1 MVLYEP
7 ATQIDCPHYDERPD
21 ETDVSVLVIHNISLP
36 PSQFG
41 TSGIRELFT
50 GTLNPNEHPFY
61 KEIAGIR
68 VSAHCVIYRTGEVEQ
83 FVPFNKRAWH
93 AGLSTF
99 QGRSR
104 CNDFTIGIEL
114 EGTDTLPYTDAQYE
128 QLSKLSKFILQ
139 QYPQISLGRIV
150 GHNDIAPGR
159 KTDPGVAFDWPR
171 YRQSLDLTNTLR
183 NIINRKGK

>member
-1 MVLYEP
+1 MDAADEP
-7 ATQIDCPHYDERPD
+7 PWMDSRRA
-21 ETDVSVLVIHNISLP
+21 LP
-36 PSQFG
+36 P
-41 TSGIRELFT
+41 IRNVFSLCQWAAGVT
-50 GTLNPNEHPFY
+50 LLLMKTTQRILNPNEHPFY

-93 AGLSTF
+93 AGFSTF

>member
-1 MVLYEP
+1 MVLYKP
-7 ATQIDCPHYDERPD
+7 AKQIDCPHYDERPD
-21 ETDVSVLVIHNISLP
+21 ESDVSVLVIHNISLP

-50 GTLNPNEHPFY
+50 GTLNPDEHPFY

-68 VSAHCVIYRTGEVEQ
+68 VSAHCVIYRNGEIEQ

-128 QLSKLSKFILQ
+128 QLSILSKFILQ
-139 QYPQISLGRIV
+139 QYPRITLGRIV

-171 YRQSLDLTNTLR
+171 YRQSLDATNISSNT
-183 NIINRKGK
+183 II